1 MTWSAFKL
9 ELFNEEYGELSTRP
23 SHLLQITG
31 SSELNKLII
40 NNTGPLL
47 NYNDLILNKTGP
59 LLNYND
65 LILNNTGPLSNY
77 NELIMDNTGPLLN

>member
-23 SHLLQITG
+23 SHLPQLTG
-31 SSELNKLII
+31 SLALNKLII

-47 NYNDLILNKTGP
+47 NYNDLILNNTGPLSNYYELIIDNTGP
-59 LLNYND
+59 LLNYN
-65 LILNNTGPLSNY
+65 
-77 NELIMDNTGPLLN
+77 ELIIDNTGPLLN